1 MPYAIEHLGRSGMDI
16 AIRKYGGSSLATDQQ
31 VASAAEQV
39 AQAHNRGTSL
49 VVVVS
54 ARGKRTDGLVRSA
67 AGLSR
72 FPDSLEMDKLLA
84 TGEAESAALFAI
96 ALRNL
101 GVPAES
107 LSGARAGLRAVGRHG
122 SGFVSEVDPEP
133 LRRRLAAGRVAVVS
147 GFQALSPEGETIT
160 LGRGGSDISAVALAA
175 GHRARTCEICTDV
188 DGVHRADP
196 RVVVGAPLLT
206 RIDAETMS
214 EMAFSGAG
222 VMHARAVELAAAH
235 AIDVVVRNSADR
247 TRQTTIV
254 GRGADV
260 SGTGGI
266 EGRAGVVAVTH
277 DRAVTQVVVKGGS
290 GVAALNTVASM
301 EIPVDSVTWGVG
313 PSDELRMAF
322 CMPDAALEEVLAEL
336 TGAVRG
342 ANGSVET
349 RRSLGKVS
357 LVGVGLLSRPGT
369 MIGALT
375 ALRDREIDAQ
385 CVSATQARTTFLVP
399 RARVDEAVVAL
410 YEEFLLDLDERGL
423 ELMST

>member
-1 MPYAIEHLGRSGMDI
+1 MDI

-31 VASAAEQV
+31 VTSAAEQV
-39 AQAHNRGTSL
+39 AQAHGQGKSL

-54 ARGKRTDGLVRSA
+54 ARGKKTDELVQSA

-72 FPDSLEMDKLLA
+72 VPDSLEMDKLLA
-84 TGEAESAALFAI
+84 TGELESAALFAI

-107 LSGARAGLRAVGRHG
+107 LSGAQAGLHAVGRHG

-133 LRRRLAAGRVAVVS
+133 LRRRLNAGRVAVIS
-147 GFQALSPEGETIT
+147 GFQALNPEGETIT

-175 GHRARTCEICTDV
+175 GHSTRVCEIYTDV

-196 RVVVGAPLLT
+196 RVIAGAPLLT

-235 AIDVVVRNSADR
+235 GIDVVVRNSADG

-254 GRGADV
+254 GRGADMPE
-260 SGTGGI
+260 TGGI

-277 DRAVTQVVVKGGS
+277 DRAVTQVVVRGGA

-301 EIPVDSVTWGVG
+301 QIPVDSVTWRSD
-313 PSDELRMAF
+313 PSDELHMAF
-322 CMPDAALEEVLAEL
+322 CMPDAALEEVLDAVAGVVRAE
-336 TGAVRG
+336 G
-342 ANGSVET
+342 GSVET
-349 RRSLGKVS
+349 RRSLAKVS
-357 LVGVGLLSRPGT
+357 LVGIGLLSRPGT
-369 MIGALT
+369 TIGALT
-375 ALRDREIDAQ
+375 ALGDREIGAQ

-399 RARVDEAVVAL
+399 RARVDEAVAVL
-410 YEEFLLDLDERGL
+410 YEEFLLDLDESGL
-423 ELMST
+423 ELMSA

>member
-1 MPYAIEHLGRSGMDI
+1 MDI
-16 AIRKYGGSSLATDQQ
+16 AIRKYGGSSLATDRQ

-39 AQAHNRGTSL
+39 AQAHGQGKSL

-54 ARGKRTDGLVRSA
+54 ARGKKTDELVQSA
-67 AGLSR
+67 AGLSHV
-72 FPDSLEMDKLLA
+72 PDSLEMDKLLA

-107 LSGARAGLRAVGRHG
+107 LSGAQAGLRAVGRYG
-122 SGFVSEVDPEP
+122 AGFVSEVDPEP
-133 LRRRLAAGRVAVVS
+133 LRRRLDTGRVAVVS
-147 GFQALSPEGETIT
+147 GFQALNPEGETIT
-160 LGRGGSDISAVALAA
+160 LGRGGSDISAVALAV
-175 GHRARTCEICTDV
+175 GHRTRVCEIYTDV

-196 RVVVGAPLLT
+196 RVIAEAPLLT

-235 AIDVVVRNSADR
+235 GIDVVVRNAADW

-254 GRGADV
+254 GRGADMPE
-260 SGTGGI
+260 SEGI

-277 DRAVTQVVVKGGS
+277 DRAVTQVVVRGGA
-290 GVAALNTVASM
+290 GVAALNTVARM
-301 EIPVDSVTWGVG
+301 QIPVDSVIWPSD
-313 PSDELRMAF
+313 PSDEMNMAF
-322 CMPDAALEEVLAEL
+322 CMPDAALEEVLVAVAGVVRAE
-336 TGAVRG
+336 G
-342 ANGSVET
+342 GSVET
-349 RRSLGKVS
+349 RRSLAKVS

-369 MIGALT
+369 TTGALT
-375 ALRDREIDAQ
+375 ALSDRGIQAR

-399 RARVDEAVVAL
+399 RARVDEAVAAL
-410 YEEFLLDLDERGL
+410 YEEFLLDLDESGL
-423 ELMST
+423 ELMSA

>member
-1 MPYAIEHLGRSGMDI
+1 MDI

-31 VASAAEQV
+31 VVSAAEQV
-39 AQAHNRGTSL
+39 AQAYRKGAPL

-54 ARGKRTDGLVRSA
+54 ARGKRTDELVRSA
-67 AGLSR
+67 AGLS
-72 FPDSLEMDKLLA
+72 PSPHLLEMDKLLA

-96 ALRNL
+96 TLRNL

-107 LSGARAGLRAVGRHG
+107 LSGAQAGLHAVGHHG

-133 LRRRLAAGRVAVVS
+133 LRARLKAGRVAVVS
-147 GFQALSPEGETIT
+147 GFQALSPAGETIT
-160 LGRGGSDISAVALAA
+160 LGRGGSDTSAVALAA
-175 GHRARTCEICTDV
+175 GHGTRVCEIYTDV

-196 RVVVGAPLLT
+196 RVIPHAPLLN

-235 AIDVVVRNSADR
+235 EIDIVVRNSAGW

-254 GRGADV
+254 GRGAYV
-260 SGTGGI
+260 PEKGTPETGRI

-277 DRAVTQVVVKGGS
+277 DRAVTQVIVRGGA
-290 GVAALNTVASM
+290 GIAALNTVAGM
-301 EIPVDSVTWGVG
+301 QIPVDSVTWRSD
-313 PSDELRMAF
+313 PSDELHMAF
-322 CMPDAALEEVLAEL
+322 CLSDAALEEVLAAL
-336 TGAVRG
+336 TGVVG
-342 ANGSVET
+342 AEGGSVDT
-349 RRSLGKVS
+349 KRSLAKVS

-369 MIGALT
+369 TIGALT
-375 ALRDREIDAQ
+375 ALGDRQIDAQ

-399 RARVDEAVVAL
+399 GARVDEAVTAL
-410 YEEFLLDLDERGL
+410 YEEFLLDLDETGL
-423 ELMST
+423 ELMSA